1 MLTKKTAKNQLT
13 IPKALLDQL
22 PPTDYFDAE
31 VVDDA
36 LVLKPVKVVQMV
48 DIARIRTR
56 LKRRRVRP
64 DDVKQAVLGA
74 REKE

>member
-64 DDVKQAVLGA
+64 DDVKQAVLWA